1 MMVSVVTSLYCSA
14 PYIREF
20 HRRMSTVVSGIT
32 PDYEIIFINDGS
44 PDDSLQVALEIC
56 RAHPEVRV
64 IDLSRNFGH
73 HKALM
78 TGLIHARGQYVFLI
92 DVDLEEEPEL
102 FTRFWEELMHSPDT
116 DVVYG
121 VQANRRGGLF
131 ERFSGRLFYWSL
143 NMLSS
148 VPIPPNLITARLMT
162 RRYVDALTQYRE
174 QEVFLAGLWAA
185 AGFVQRPL
193 VVNKLRGSPTTYSP
207 RRKLAILINSITSFS
222 DRPLVIIFY
231 LGLTITLV
239 SAGFIA
245 KLLIQKT
252 WFRVGVEGWVSIVA
266 SLWLLGGITIFCI
279 GVIGIYLSK
288 VFIETKRRPYTTIRR
303 IYKGGESP

>member
-20 HRRMSTVVSGIT
+20 CRRISMAVSGIT
-32 PDYEIIFINDGS
+32 PEYEIILVNDGS
-44 PDDSLQVALEIC
+44 PDDSLQAALEIC

-78 TGLIHARGQYVFLI
+78 TGLMHSRGQYVFLI

-102 FTRFWEELMHSPDT
+102 FTRFWEELMHAPEA

-121 VQANRRGGLF
+121 IQGSRKGGLF
-131 ERFSGRLFYWSL
+131 ERLSGRLFYWAL
-143 NMLSS
+143 NLLSS
-148 VPIPPNLITARLMT
+148 VHIPPNLITARLMT
-162 RRYVDALTQYRE
+162 RRYVEALTQFRE

-193 VVNKLRGSPTTYSP
+193 VVNKLSGSPSTYSP
-207 RRKLAILINSITSFS
+207 RRKLAILINSVTSFS
-222 DRPLVIIFY
+222 DRPLVMIFY
-231 LGLTITLV
+231 LGLAITLV

-288 VFIETKRRPYTTIRR
+288 VFIETKHRPYTTVRR
-303 IYKGGESP
+303 IYEGGENP

>member
-20 HRRMSTVVSGIT
+20 HRRMSNVVSSVT
-32 PDYEIIFINDGS
+32 SDYEIILVNDGS
-44 PDDSLQVALEIC
+44 PDDSLQVALEVC
-56 RAHPEVRV
+56 RAHPEVSI

-78 TGLIHARGQYVFLI
+78 TGLMHARGQYVFLI

-102 FTRFWEELMHSPDT
+102 FTGFWEELMRSPDA

-121 VQANRRGGLF
+121 IQSARKGGLF
-131 ERFSGRLFYWSL
+131 ERVSGHLFYWLL
-143 NMLSS
+143 NLLSS
-148 VPIPPNLITARLMT
+148 VRIPSNLITARLMT
-162 RRYVDALTQYRE
+162 HRYVEALTHYRE

-193 VVNKLRGSPTTYSP
+193 VVNKLSTSQTSYSL

-222 DRPLVIIFY
+222 DRPLVMIFY
-231 LGLTITLV
+231 LGLVITLL

-252 WFRVGVEGWVSIVA
+252 WFRVGVDGWVSIVA

-288 VFIETKRRPYTTIRR
+288 VFIETKHRPYTTIRH
-303 IYKGGESP
+303 IYGGGDSP